1 MSRKIGKPK
10 VDLSEDSFMP
20 EVIDL
25 DTILKSDRFKLF
37 REQNK
42 DWVREQLVK
51 LIEQQIKLK
60 SQPNS
65 INERKVKEEDL

>member
-1 MSRKIGKPK
+1 MSRKIGKAK

-60 SQPNS
+60 SQPNN